1 MFDVLRHFSHV
12 PPLCDPMDC
21 SLPGSCV
28 HGILQATI
36 QGWVAI
42 LFSSGSSQPRDQTH
56 VSYGFCIGRQV
67 LYHLSFIKIPSYL
80 VNQNLSKWGSW
91 ICIFSQISRWFFFPP
106 KSQMGDF
113 AGSSVVRTP
122 CLHCRAPGFHLWSGN
137 QDPEWHEAQP
147 ETFKRGEGADQEI
160 RVTAKNCCNS
170 KNGASYCSIKFT

>member
-80 VNQNLSKWGSW
+80 VNQNLWKWGSW
-91 ICIFSQISRWFFFPP
+91 ICIFSQISRWFFFSPLRARWGTLLAVQWLGLHVCTAGRLGSISGQET
-106 KSQMGDF
+106 KILNDTRHSQKLLKG
-113 AGSSVVRTP
+113 VR
-122 CLHCRAPGFHLWSGN
+122 G
-137 QDPEWHEAQP
+137 
-147 ETFKRGEGADQEI
+147 K
-160 RVTAKNCCNS
+160 
-170 KNGASYCSIKFT
+170 IKK